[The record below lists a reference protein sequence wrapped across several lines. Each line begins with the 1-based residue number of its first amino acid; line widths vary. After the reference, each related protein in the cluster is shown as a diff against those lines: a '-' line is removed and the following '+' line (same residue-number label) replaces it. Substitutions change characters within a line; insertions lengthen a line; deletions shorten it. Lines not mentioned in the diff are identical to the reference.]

1 MHAASKNVTA
11 ITIINEIIA
20 SAIVMKISFL
30 YKHEYR
36 KLMFIDLESL
46 RPHFSLS
53 ALVTVLLPNL
63 IRREDRLLNHI
74 LLFWHQDYGV
84 VNHGLFY
91 SMKMEPLVAIQNNVW
106 LRFSTT
112 VSLNGINIS
121 FRIIFDMA

>member
-1 MHAASKNVTA
+1 
-11 ITIINEIIA
+11 
-20 SAIVMKISFL
+20 MKISFL

-74 LLFWHQDYGV
+74 LLFWHQAYWAI
-84 VNHGLFY
+84 NYGLFD
-91 SMKMEPLVAIQNNVW
+91 SKKMESPVAIQNNVY
-106 LRFSTT
+106 LRYSLT
-112 VSLNGINIS
+112 VS
-121 FRIIFDMA
+121 FFKF

>member
-11 ITIINEIIA
+11 ITIINEIIT
-20 SAIVMKISFL
+20 SAIVMKMSFL
-30 YKHEYR
+30 YKHEYI
-36 KLMFIDLESL
+36 KLLFIDLESL

-106 LRFSTT
+106 LRFSIT
-112 VSLNGINIS
+112 VKRYKYL
-121 FRIIFDMA
+121 F

>member
-1 MHAASKNVTA
+1 
-11 ITIINEIIA
+11 
-20 SAIVMKISFL
+20 MKMSFL

-46 RPHFSLS
+46 RPHFFFS

-84 VNHGLFY
+84 VNYGLFY

-106 LRFSTT
+106 LRFSIT
-112 VSLNGINIS
+112 VSFTKNIS